1 MDLSAFPYLQ
11 GNYAPVDKESDFS
24 HEQLRI
30 EGEIP
35 KQLVGAFMRDGANVA
50 YQPNDY
56 SYPLDGDGMV
66 HAVYLKNG
74 KVQYKNKWIETDFLK
89 AERHFDRAIYGSVVK
104 LLQTPK
110 EVTDAGFPAGPVRN
124 TANTNVLQHGGKL
137 FALWEGGFPHLLNN
151 DLSTVG
157 LYDYDGALKPGD
169 ALTAHPK
176 VCPDSGDLVSCTQR
190 WDNPNYWLQV
200 FDKDGKHKQTTQVDF
215 PRKGIVH
222 DLQITENY
230 VVLFYAPTCHSVERA
245 MKGENP
251 FTWEPEL
258 GTDIVLIPRD
268 GKGEVV
274 RINTEA
280 FFSWHFCNGYEEDGK
295 IIIDYI
301 WINSIPFAQGQNTGA
316 EKQSRRMYRMTVDIA
331 GKKVISNERFSEIF
345 CEFSRIDERR
355 MGKKYRYG
363 FAASSNQEANWTDM
377 HGYNGTGRFDF
388 ETGETKFMDYGSDAN
403 AGEPVYVPNPDSD
416 REEDGWVM
424 AFVFNPGEGQ
434 YLSIM
439 NAGDWDSGPVAKV
452 HIPTRVPNGF
462 HANWMQNL
470 TL

>member
-11 GNYAPVDKESDFS
+11 GNYAPVEEESSFGPD
-24 HEQLRI
+24 ELRI

-35 KQLVGAFMRDGANVA
+35 EKLIGAFMRDGANVA

-66 HAVYLKNG
+66 HAVYLKDG
-74 KVQYKNKWIETDFLK
+74 KASYKNRWVETDFLK
-89 AERHFDRAIYGSVVK
+89 AERHFDRTIYGSVAK
-104 LLQTPK
+104 LL
-110 EVTDAGFPAGPVRN
+110 EVPQEVIDAGFPAVPVKN
-124 TANTNVLQHGGKL
+124 TANTNVLLHGGKL
-137 FALWEGGFPHLLNN
+137 LAMWEGGFPHLLNN

-176 VCPDSGDLVSCTQR
+176 ICPDTGDLVTCTQR
-190 WDNPNYWLQV
+190 WDSPNYWLQV
-200 FDKDGKHKQTTQVDF
+200 FDKNAKHKQTIEVEF
-215 PRKGIVH
+215 PRKGIIH
-222 DLQITENY
+222 DLQITENF
-230 VVLFYAPTCHSVERA
+230 VILFNAPTYHSVERA

-251 FTWEPEL
+251 FAWEPEK
-258 GTDIVLIPRD
+258 GMEVILIPRD
-268 GKGEVV
+268 GKGEIV
-274 RINTEA
+274 RMKTDA

-295 IIIDYI
+295 IIVDYI
-301 WINSIPFAQGQNTGA
+301 WINSIPFAQGQGTGT
-316 EKQSRRMYRMTVDIA
+316 EKQPRRMYRMTIDIA
-331 GKKVISNERFSEIF
+331 GQQVVSNEKFSDIF
-345 CEFSRIDERR
+345 AEFSRVDERR

-363 FAASSNQEANWTDM
+363 FSAASNREWGDA

-388 ETGETKFMDYGSDAN
+388 ETGETKFQEYGEEAN
-403 AGEPVYVPNPDSD
+403 AGEPVYVPNADSD

-424 AFVFNPGEGQ
+424 CFVYNPGEGQ

-439 NAGDWDSGPVAKV
+439 NAGDWDNGPVAKI
-452 HIPTRVPNGF
+452 HIPTRVPNRF
-462 HANWMQNL
+462 HANWMQDL